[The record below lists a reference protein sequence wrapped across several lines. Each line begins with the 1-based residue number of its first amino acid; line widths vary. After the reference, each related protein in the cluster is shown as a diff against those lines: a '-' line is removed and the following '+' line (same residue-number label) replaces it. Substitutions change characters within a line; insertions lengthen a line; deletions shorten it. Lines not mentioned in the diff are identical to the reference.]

1 MKLIARFTTVCLGLL
16 ISATAASQDTDKLE
30 RYIQNIGSYYGINV
44 ENDEYPDQVKRT
56 DIFENE
62 TTTWLDLAKKA
73 RASLIGLMPEIID
86 YLPAQP
92 TSSRFAGIRSS
103 EPAQRK
109 TNTFLPTSN
118 TAAPLSINSL
128 LDKDPTQDNPTSQA
142 IANIII
148 PPYVSKKQCINCK
161 TADGLLT
168 TTGSLSRPSD
178 EDYVVKSITN
188 RNLAEIAQLN
198 MNSLLDPVV
207 YSISRDESGTGSPSS
222 RKSNPLAGAL
232 SPESEEAIAANFV
245 RYVTNQVKNIDYPKK
260 FEFNTAY
267 SKAIDAINDKTPS
280 PEATQLANYIAN
292 LRSYAAQA
300 SVGISNFNY
309 LLAKRKLN
317 GDSGVS
323 QAAIEA
329 EMATKELFNDQ
340 WYTDMEQ
347 SSDSVVQR
355 QMLYMLAKMNYQ
367 LYLNRLMYERILAT
381 LSVLQL
387 QDLEQST
394 HSLTLSGESTLEE

>member
-1 MKLIARFTTVCLGLL
+1 MKHIIKFATVSLGLL
-16 ISATAASQDTDKLE
+16 ISATAVGQDTEKLE
-30 RYIQNIGSYYGINV
+30 KYIQNIGSYYGIDV
-44 ENDEYPDQVKRT
+44 ENDDYANLVKQT
-56 DIFENE
+56 DIFEND
-62 TTTWLDLAKKA
+62 TTNWLDLAKKA
-73 RASLIGLMPEIID
+73 RSSLLGLMPELID
-86 YLPAQP
+86 YLPAQQ
-92 TSSRFAGIRSS
+92 TSSRFAGLRSQES
-103 EPAQRK
+103 QQRR
-109 TNTFLPTSN
+109 TNSFLPTSN

-128 LDKDPTQDNPTSQA
+128 LDKDPTQDNPTAQA
-142 IANIII
+142 IANIVI
-148 PPYVSKKQCINCK
+148 PPYVSGKQCINCK
-161 TADGLLT
+161 TADSLLT

-178 EDYVVKSITN
+178 EDYVVKSITD

-198 MNSLLDPVV
+198 LNSLLDPVV
-207 YSISRDESGTGSPSS
+207 YSISRGEPGTGSPST
-222 RKSNPLAGAL
+222 RKSSPLAGAL
-232 SPESEEAIAANFV
+232 SPDSEEATAANFV
-245 RYVTNQVKNIDYPKK
+245 RYVTNQVKNLDYPQK

-267 SKAIDAINDKTPS
+267 SKAIEAINDKSSS
-280 PEATQLANYIAN
+280 PEATKLAKYIAN

-329 EMATKELFNDQ
+329 EMATKELFNPQ

-355 QMLYMLAKMNYQ
+355 QTLYMLAKMNYQ

-381 LSVLQL
+381 LSVMQL
-387 QDLEQST
+387 QDLDQAT
-394 HSLTLSGESTLEE
+394 HSLTLSGDDVEVE